1 MDKEG
6 PSWKDAILTSL
17 LERDIIEKSFF
28 TEIFTQYDSNKDIV
42 LYLKGENTRLVRELT
57 LCQQEKS
64 SIQLELEKIKSVK
77 SYDYEQKVFHLQ
89 EEVTELHRQKG
100 NLAQNVIDLNRVLQE
115 KDTLL
120 QSKSLK
126 ISELEDC
133 LKANQVQNHH
143 LMEKVKGLEETKEL
157 LTDEQASHLMTA
169 KALETKNRQL
179 EDDNLQLMKRIKAL
193 QSTVERLKN
202 IEYDVQYRKTQETIR
217 KNLQDAVNSTIF
229 VTDSDCSDKPLP
241 CKSAL
246 PRNVAVKIDANENE
260 VNSVRFTPSGHIFGS
275 AGFDRKLR
283 LWTYL
288 NGKCEIHSTLVGCN
302 AAVTAIDFDP
312 NETAVLG
319 ASSDFSCRVWTLN
332 DSRLRVNLTGHSER
346 VISAKFMR
354 SANRVV
360 TASSDRTIKIW
371 DVDKCCCRRTIM
383 AASTFQ
389 DVVVCPSMSALVTG
403 HFDQHLRI
411 WDERS
416 GENTGKILLSGRI
429 TGMDISS
436 DFTTVLSCTRNN
448 TLEIVDLRM
457 NQVTQCLKA
466 DGFQTGLDI
475 VRPCFSPDSDYVAA
489 GGHDGGVY
497 IWSTVSGNLE
507 ICLRDHTNIVVCCHW
522 NPNARMPTG
531 DKQPEKHKKESIIDL
546 NKYIDKRIRVKF
558 SGGREAVGILKGCD
572 NLQNMV
578 IDCTTEFLRD
588 PDDPHRLTE
597 DTRELALVVC
607 RGPSV
612 ELVCPADGMESIPNP
627 FVQQE

>member
-17 LERDIIEKSFF
+17 LERDIIE
-28 TEIFTQYDSNKDIV
+28 N
-42 LYLKGENTRLVRELT
+42 
-57 LCQQEKS
+57 
-64 SIQLELEKIKSVK
+64 
-77 SYDYEQKVFHLQ
+77 
-89 EEVTELHRQKG
+89 
-100 NLAQNVIDLNRVLQE
+100 
-115 KDTLL
+115 
-120 QSKSLK
+120 
-126 ISELEDC
+126 
-133 LKANQVQNHH
+133 
-143 LMEKVKGLEETKEL
+143 
-157 LTDEQASHLMTA
+157 
-169 KALETKNRQL
+169 
-179 EDDNLQLMKRIKAL
+179 
-193 QSTVERLKN
+193 
-202 IEYDVQYRKTQETIR
+202 
-217 KNLQDAVNSTIF
+217 
-229 VTDSDCSDKPLP
+229 DCSDKPLP

-288 NGKCEIHSTLVGCN
+288 NGIHFLIVQRKIFTIDCSDKPLPCKSALPRNV
-302 AAVTAIDFDP
+302 AVKIDANENEVNSVRFTPSGHIFGSAGFDRKLRLWTYLNGIHFLIVQRKIFTISGYCSLRMSILCYRP
-312 NETAVLG
+312 SGATGYIEETAVLG

-360 TASSDRTIKIW
+360 TASSDRTIK
-371 DVDKCCCRRTIM
+371 
-383 AASTFQ
+383 
-389 DVVVCPSMSALVTG
+389 
-403 HFDQHLRI
+403 HLRI

>member
-1 MDKEG
+1 MEKED
-6 PSWKDAILTSL
+6 PSWKAAILSSL
-17 LERDIIEKSFF
+17 FERDIIEKSFF
-28 TEIFTQYDSNKDIV
+28 TDIFTQYNSNKDLV

-57 LCQQEKS
+57 SCQQEKS
-64 SIQLELEKIKSVK
+64 AIQLELEKIKSVK

-100 NLAQNVIDLNRVLQE
+100 SLAQNVIDLNRVLQE

-133 LKANQVQNHH
+133 LKANQAQNHH
-143 LMEKVKGLEETKEL
+143 LMERVKELEETKEL
-157 LTDEQASHLMTA
+157 LTDEQASHLLTT

-202 IEYDVQYRKTQETIR
+202 IEYDVQYRKAQETIR

-346 VISAKFMR
+346 VISAKFMG

-416 GENTGKILLSGRI
+416 GENTNKILLSGRI

-436 DFTTVLSCTRNN
+436 DFTTVLACTRNN
-448 TLEIVDLRM
+448 TLEIVDLRT

-522 NPNARMPTG
+522 NPNGNSLVSCERI
-531 DKQPEKHKKESIIDL
+531 KKAIVWSSL
-546 NKYIDKRIRVKF
+546 
-558 SGGREAVGILKGCD
+558 
-572 NLQNMV
+572 
-578 IDCTTEFLRD
+578 
-588 PDDPHRLTE
+588 
-597 DTRELALVVC
+597 
-607 RGPSV
+607 
-612 ELVCPADGMESIPNP
+612 
-627 FVQQE
+627 

>member
-1 MDKEG
+1 MEKEE
-6 PSWKDAILTSL
+6 PSWKAAILSSL
-17 LERDIIEKSFF
+17 LERDIVEKSFF
-28 TEIFTQYDSNKDIV
+28 NEIFAQYNSNKELV
-42 LYLKGENTRLVRELT
+42 VQLKGENTRLVRELT

-64 SIQLELEKIKSVK
+64 TVQLEFEKIKSVK

-126 ISELEDC
+126 ISELEEC
-133 LKANQVQNHH
+133 LKANQKQNHH
-143 LMEKVKGLEETKEL
+143 LMDKVKELEETKEL
-157 LTDEQASHLMTA
+157 LTDEQASHLMA
-169 KALETKNRQL
+169 MKALETKNRQL
-179 EDDNLQLMKRIKAL
+179 EDDNLQLIKRVKSL
-193 QSTVERLKN
+193 QNTVERLKN
-202 IEYDVQYRKTQETIR
+202 IEYDIQYRKTQETIR

-229 VTDSDCSDKPLP
+229 VTDGDRLDKPLP

-246 PRNVAVKIDANENE
+246 PRNVAVKIDANESE

-283 LWTYL
+283 LWTFL
-288 NGKCEIHSTLVGCN
+288 NGKCEVHSTLVGCN

-346 VISAKFMR
+346 VISAKFIG

-383 AASTFQ
+383 ATSTFQ

-416 GENTGKILLSGRI
+416 GENTSKILLSGRI

-436 DFTTVLSCTRNN
+436 DFTTVLACTRNN
-448 TLEIVDLRM
+448 TLEIVDLRT
-457 NQVTQCLKA
+457 NQVIQCLKA

-475 VRPCFSPDSDYVAA
+475 VRPCFSPDSDYAAA

-507 ICLRDHTNIVVCCHW
+507 VCLRDHTNIVVCCHW
-522 NPNARMPTG
+522 NPNGNSLVSCERI
-531 DKQPEKHKKESIIDL
+531 KKAIVWSSL
-546 NKYIDKRIRVKF
+546 
-558 SGGREAVGILKGCD
+558 
-572 NLQNMV
+572 
-578 IDCTTEFLRD
+578 
-588 PDDPHRLTE
+588 
-597 DTRELALVVC
+597 
-607 RGPSV
+607 
-612 ELVCPADGMESIPNP
+612 
-627 FVQQE
+627 

>member
-1 MDKEG
+1 MF
-6 PSWKDAILTSL
+6 S
-17 LERDIIEKSFF
+17 SFD
-28 TEIFTQYDSNKDIV
+28 TKIF
-42 LYLKGENTRLVRELT
+42 R
-57 LCQQEKS
+57 
-64 SIQLELEKIKSVK
+64 KSVK

-126 ISELEDC
+126 ISELEEC
-133 LKANQVQNHH
+133 LKANQKQNHH
-143 LMEKVKGLEETKEL
+143 LMDKVKELEETKEL
-157 LTDEQASHLMTA
+157 LTDEQASHLMA
-169 KALETKNRQL
+169 MKALETKNRQL
-179 EDDNLQLMKRIKAL
+179 EDDNLQLIKRVKSL
-193 QSTVERLKN
+193 QNTVERLKN
-202 IEYDVQYRKTQETIR
+202 IEYDIQYRKTQETIR

-229 VTDSDCSDKPLP
+229 VTDGDRLDKPLP

-246 PRNVAVKIDANENE
+246 PRNVAVKIDANESE

-283 LWTYL
+283 LWTFL
-288 NGKCEIHSTLVGCN
+288 NGKCEVHSTLVGCN

-346 VISAKFMR
+346 VISAKFIG

-383 AASTFQ
+383 ATSTFQ

-416 GENTGKILLSGRI
+416 GENTSKILLSGRI

-436 DFTTVLSCTRNN
+436 DFTTVLACTRNN
-448 TLEIVDLRM
+448 TLEIVDLRT
-457 NQVTQCLKA
+457 NQVIQCLKA

-475 VRPCFSPDSDYVAA
+475 VRPCFSPDSDYAAA

-507 ICLRDHTNIVVCCHW
+507 VCLRDHTNIVVCCHW
-522 NPNARMPTG
+522 NPNGNSLVSCERI
-531 DKQPEKHKKESIIDL
+531 KKAIVWSSL
-546 NKYIDKRIRVKF
+546 
-558 SGGREAVGILKGCD
+558 
-572 NLQNMV
+572 
-578 IDCTTEFLRD
+578 
-588 PDDPHRLTE
+588 
-597 DTRELALVVC
+597 
-607 RGPSV
+607 
-612 ELVCPADGMESIPNP
+612 
-627 FVQQE
+627 